1 MSLPSD
7 YKSMFDEIMG
17 VTDDADFVKTPT
29 VDFSGIRDDA
39 RGMGIAT
46 ILGSIGAGI
55 AGGNLSQG
63 LRDATGAVDRLG
75 KRLGDIG
82 MAEKMAEQK
91 AQITDITRQ
100 EGRLDK
106 LRGYGLQIRKLIE
119 DAKNARLSLQ
129 SAQVRS
135 IPQMINNLLDFS
147 DSVSMSERQQQGLR
161 EAVAGLMADYQSL
174 TGGQVD
180 PRFRVLPE

>member
-1 MSLPSD
+1 
-7 YKSMFDEIMG
+7 
-17 VTDDADFVKTPT
+17 
-29 VDFSGIRDDA
+29 
-39 RGMGIAT
+39 
-46 ILGSIGAGI
+46 
-55 AGGNLSQG
+55 
-63 LRDATGAVDRLG
+63 
-75 KRLGDIG
+75 